1 MIIIDLNMLL
11 ILKEFPT
18 SMQCILATHPHSFQ
32 IHHTLTHSQL
42 HNLFTFYNPLIPIVL
57 FIYS

>member
-18 SMQCILATHPHSFQ
+18 CMQCILATHPHSFQ